1 MLGAVDIGGTKI
13 AVAAVDEDGTIVAR
27 NEYPTFADPDPAGA
41 MQQVL
46 HMLAHCERQAGES
59 FRGIGIGCTGPVDP
73 RTGVVGDVDLLPGW
87 QGVQLV
93 KPLSKKFR
101 VSVAVEND
109 ADAAALAEACWGVG
123 RSASSFLYATISTGI
138 GVGIV
143 LNGRLYRGVG
153 DAHPELGHQIIDPS
167 GPLCYCGARGCLES
181 LASGP
186 ALAAWVKENAKPKD
200 RLPADPTA
208 REICQLA
215 REGHPLALKA
225 VERLG
230 YYLGLGLANLI
241 TTFCPD
247 MITLGGGVMAS
258 ADLFLDRAREVV
270 RSCCGLVPSE
280 RTAITCASLGENV
293 ALLGAASVWLHR
305 YEKLGGPTHVA

>member
-13 AVAAVDEDGTIVAR
+13 AVAAVNEDGTIVAR
-27 NEYPTFADPDPAGA
+27 EEYPTFADPDPAGA
-41 MQQVL
+41 MQRVIQK
-46 HMLAHCERQAGES
+46 LAQCERQSGER

-73 RTGVVGDVDLLPGW
+73 SSGVVGNVDLLPGW
-87 QGVQLV
+87 EGTQLAR
-93 KPLSKKFR
+93 PIAKKFR

-123 RSASSFLYATISTGI
+123 RSASSFLYMTISTGI

-167 GPLCYCGARGCLES
+167 GPRCYCGARGCLES

-186 ALAAWVKENAKPKD
+186 ALAAWVKENTLPKD
-200 RLPADPTA
+200 PILSDLSA

-215 REGHPLALKA
+215 REGQPLALRA

-247 MITLGGGVMAS
+247 MITLGGGVIGS

-270 RSCCGLVPSE
+270 RSCCGLVPFE
-280 RTAITCASLGENV
+280 RTAITLASLGQDV

-305 YEKLGGPTHVA
+305 YEKLGGPTHAI